1 MLLNFNWQIRLRQ
14 MNSLLFLIIGVPIIE
29 IYLFIKIGAKIGA
42 VSTILLIISTA
53 LIGVVYVRYEGFN
66 TLRSAMSQLIKNEI
80 PLFEIISGAALVIGA
95 FLLLLPGF
103 LTDTLGFLLIFPLTR
118 KLIFNSLFKK
128 FNTVNTKKNNFIDGE
143 YEDLDEK
150 DER

>member
-1 MLLNFNWQIRLRQ
+1 
-14 MNSLLFLIIGVPIIE
+14 MNSLLFLIIGIPIIE

-53 LIGVVYVRYEGFN
+53 LIGVAYVKYEGFN

-118 KLIFNSLFKK
+118 KIIFKK
-128 FNTVNTKKNNFIDGE
+128 VSTKYKEKNKYIDGE
-143 YEDLDEK
+143 YKDLDDK
-150 DER
+150 

>member
-14 MNSLLFLIIGVPIIE
+14 MNSLLFFIIGIPIIE

-42 VSTILLIISTA
+42 ITTILLIISTA
-53 LIGVVYVRYEGFN
+53 FIGVIYVRYEGFN
-66 TLRSAMSQLIKNEI
+66 TLKSAISQLIKNEI

-103 LTDTLGFLLIFPLTR
+103 LTDTLGFLFIFPITR
-118 KLIFNSLFKK
+118 KIIFKK
-128 FNTVNTKKNNFIDGE
+128 LSSKYKEKNKFIDGE
-143 YEDLDEK
+143 YKDLDEK
-150 DER
+150 

>member
-1 MLLNFNWQIRLRQ
+1 
-14 MNSLLFLIIGVPIIE
+14 MNSLLFLIISVPIIE

-53 LIGVVYVRYEGFN
+53 LIGLVYVKYEGFN

-118 KLIFNSLFKK
+118 KIIFKK
-128 FNTVNTKKNNFIDGE
+128 VSTKYKEKNKYIDGE
-143 YEDLDEK
+143 YKDLDDK
-150 DER
+150 